1 MARIIFCLM
10 ALVGLTSFTG
20 CEPANKQSAEQI
32 EQQVVAQENKVENL
46 REAMRFVDN
55 LAEYN
60 RAEAIK
66 EVGYQ
71 LNAWMATDSN
81 QVSTTKIP
89 ELIRSLP
96 EDVRSY
102 PPLSRVDSR
111 EFTQADVGYL
121 MQSRLFAAVAKWS
134 SLTPMSDA
142 IWKEWLQKPEIVG
155 GKPLSEVGISDL
167 QLAYKFFDWS
177 IRNVQLSGD
186 AKDVEVLSKDP
197 RLPLNDNALGY
208 RQLPWQTM
216 MFGRGD
222 FIERGR
228 VFSELA
234 RQKNIETV
242 WLAIGKVDSLA
253 PPALWLM
260 GVPIDD
266 EIFLFDSKLGI
277 PIPGPDQTGIATLRQ
292 ALEDESILRRLSI
305 SGRFKYPLDT
315 KGAQSVIA
323 LIDADP
329 SMISGRMKRLQES
342 LTSDLRTELYVDV
355 DSLAEKLKKHPKL
368 QAVQCWPLSIMSRMY
383 ADDLEQRLKETN
395 EFTARYLQEHLL
407 YMGETPVIQAKYHHL
422 LGHWEN
428 SLDEQGAMSRYMSCR
443 VPEEDL
449 AKLPYDTDMQ
459 QAFEVQRLP
468 NEPVERF
475 NFRLNQVVTIYRE
488 AKIDATYLIGLLHFD
503 QNNLGSSTN
512 WLIKRA
518 QVLKG
523 FERWQPSIWYNAARA
538 YEAEG
543 KLQEAL
549 EMLRQVPSPQEAGNR
564 LRMRL
569 LQKSMGDGAA
579 SPEAEPPG
587 Q

>member
-142 IWKEWLQKPEIVG
+142 IWKDWLQKPEIVG
-155 GKPLSEVGISDL
+155 DKPLSEVGISDL

-228 VFSELA
+228 VFAELA

-323 LIDADP
+323 LIDAEP

-342 LTSDLRTELYVDV
+342 LTSDLRTELYMDV

-569 LQKSMGDGAA
+569 LQKSMGEGAA